1 MTGAT
6 RGPPDRG
13 ELQSR
18 PMQAGRRAQL
28 EVVERLAARALVGA
42 GGTVIAHG
50 PAGCGR
56 TWFCE
61 QVARRQHPWV
71 TTFAS
76 GPRVET
82 TGWLE
87 TAASADS
94 DRPHLFVVDDADELD
109 RFALDE
115 VRSLADAARGRHV
128 VVVLTARRPGTL
140 GLDPRHHEWFE
151 LGPLSPRDLSELI
164 RETSGHV
171 PSDVAVRRIA
181 AISGGNPRTAVEVAR
196 VLDVSQLRSGV
207 GIEEDLLRELG
218 HTRSLADQMRDLPER
233 TRAALCTAAI
243 ARSEPTWRV
252 LEALDALELNAED
265 LAVAED
271 ARWVVVDAQGITF
284 EHPLHHVAA
293 STIVP
298 FARRREIIAAIAAIV
313 ARSDEVRSAW
323 YEALATDE
331 PDPALAD
338 RLDQL
343 ARRSTDAGDPSF
355 AVDVWRRA
363 ARLVPEANTRYVM
376 SAARAAQVAGRLDDT
391 LDLAAEALA
400 GDPTPAER
408 AEARRIEGFVLT
420 WRGRPEDAWARMA
433 AEAEQLGRSRPFES
447 SGLFLQAMIAAL
459 HAGELAAAAH
469 LSQRAADLSDGLG
482 PLAAAARAAAGYGR
496 AILGDPGGLDAV
508 RAAAD
513 LHLRAAP
520 FVESMPT
527 VLHLTSWVGRMLD
540 ETGESDAALAML
552 DWTVERSQ
560 GTGATGLEIM
570 PRLHRAAARIRR
582 GQLDDAADDSA
593 AAVVLARDVGQAAHQ
608 RTAALMAGRVDALRG
623 LPEAFDQLRDAANDS
638 WGAARFDALIAT
650 GQAALSVAEIGD
662 AVRALSEASSLR
674 DRTGL
679 AHPGYLPFDA
689 DLVEALVRSGETV
702 EAAER
707 AHEQASVAAN
717 WPDPLVKGL
726 AERSLALT
734 APDHDEAAAHFDRS
748 LDLLDAARSPIE
760 WARTQLCRG
769 ERLRRGRRRA
779 AAQAPLERSA
789 SAFRHAGARA
799 WLALAESELRSAG
812 APTRSAAAA
821 PTSGLEE
828 LTARE
833 VDIVR
838 CVVDGRTNR
847 EVGAALHLSPKT
859 VENQLSRIYAKLGV
873 RSRTELARLMR
884 ELEQR

>member
-1 MTGAT
+1 
-6 RGPPDRG
+6 
-13 ELQSR
+13 
-18 PMQAGRRAQL
+18 MQAGRRAQL
-28 EVVERLAARALVGA
+28 EAVECLAARALVGA

-61 QVARRQHPWV
+61 QIARRTPPWE
-71 TTFAS
+71 TTLAS
-76 GPRVET
+76 GPHAET

-87 TAASADS
+87 AAASADG
-94 DRPHLFVVDDADELD
+94 DRPRLFVVDDADELGPGP
-109 RFALDE
+109 LDE
-115 VRSLADAARGRHV
+115 VRRLADAARGRHV
-128 VVVLTARRPGTL
+128 AVVLTARRPGSL
-140 GLDPRHHEWFE
+140 GLDPRRHEWFE
-151 LGPLSPRDLSELI
+151 LGPLSWGDLAQLVQ
-164 RETSGHV
+164 ETSGHV

-207 GIEEDLLRELG
+207 GIEEGLLRQLG

-243 ARSEPTWRV
+243 ARNEPTWRV
-252 LEALDALELNAED
+252 LEALDALELSADD

-271 ARWVVVDAQGITF
+271 ARWFVVDAESITF

-298 FARRREIIAAIAAIV
+298 FARRREITATVAAIV

-323 YEALATDE
+323 YEALSTDE

-343 ARRSTDAGDPSF
+343 AKRSSEAGDPSF

-363 ARLVPEANTRYVM
+363 ASLAPDARTTYVM
-376 SAARAAQVAGRLDDT
+376 SAARAAQVAGRIDDS
-391 LDLAAEALA
+391 LDLAAEALG
-400 GDPTPAER
+400 GDPSPAER
-408 AEARRIEGFVLT
+408 AEARRIEGSVLT

-433 AEAEQLGRSRPFES
+433 AEAEELGSARPFES

-459 HAGELAAAAH
+459 HAGQLAAAAH
-469 LSQRAADLSDGLG
+469 LSQRAADLSDDLG

-496 AILGDPGGLDAV
+496 SILGDPGGLEAV
-508 RAAAD
+508 RDAAD

-520 FVESMPT
+520 YLEAMPT

-540 ETGESDAALAML
+540 ETGESDAAFAML
-552 DWTVERSQ
+552 DWTIEQSR
-560 GTGATGLEIM
+560 GAGATGLEIM
-570 PRLHRAAARIRR
+570 PRLHRASAHIRR
-582 GQLDDAADDSA
+582 GHLEDAADDSA
-593 AAVVLARDVGQAAHQ
+593 AALVLARDAGQAAHQ
-608 RTAALMAGRVDALRG
+608 HAAALIASRVDALRA
-623 LPEAFDQLRDAANDS
+623 LPEAFDQLRDVANGS
-638 WGAARFDALIAT
+638 SGAVEFEALVAM
-650 GQAALSVAEIGD
+650 GQAALSVGEVGD
-662 AVRALSEASSLR
+662 AVQALSRASSLR
-674 DRTGL
+674 DQAGL
-679 AHPGYLPFDA
+679 AHPGYLPFDS
-689 DLVEALVRSGETV
+689 DLVEALFRSGETV

-707 AHEQASVAAN
+707 ANEQGVVAAN

-726 AERSLALT
+726 AERSLGLVAS
-734 APDHDEAAAHFDRS
+734 DRDEAAAHFDRS
-748 LDLLDAARSPIE
+748 LELLDAACSPIE

-769 ERLRRGRRRA
+769 ERLRRGRRRTA
-779 AAQAPLERSA
+779 ALAPLERSA
-789 SAFRHAGARA
+789 AAFRHAGARA
-799 WLALAESELRSAG
+799 WLALAESELRAVGALTRAAPG
-812 APTRSAAAA
+812 APR
-821 PTSGLEE
+821 PGLEE

-833 VDIVR
+833 VDIVG

-847 EVGAALHLSPKT
+847 EVGAALHLSTKT

-873 RSRTELARLMR
+873 RSRTELARLVR
-884 ELEQR
+884 ELEQQ